1 MSNVQNNLV
10 YWAPI
15 HAGAPNSCERNVRS
29 VELFPHCGESA
40 GDGTAYIIIRDV
52 PS

>member
-10 YWAPI
+10 YWGTYPYR
-15 HAGAPNSCERNVRS
+15 APNSCERNVRAI
-29 VELFPHCGESA
+29 ELFAHCGESA
-40 GDGTAYIIIRDV
+40 GDGTTEIIVRDV